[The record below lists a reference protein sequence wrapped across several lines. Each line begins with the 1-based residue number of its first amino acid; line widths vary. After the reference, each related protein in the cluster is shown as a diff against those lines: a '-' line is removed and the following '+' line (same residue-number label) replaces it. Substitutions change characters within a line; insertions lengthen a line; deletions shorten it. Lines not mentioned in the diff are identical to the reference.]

1 MISLIN
7 FITENWISII
17 GSLMGLLYLYLEYKA
32 NVWMWAASIVMA
44 AFYIVIFYTTQLYA
58 SMGIYLYFLLASA
71 YGWFAWIVK
80 GKNNDS
86 GEYVI
91 LQIPHRNII
100 FVITSVCV
108 AFMIIYVLLIKFS
121 DSSGF
126 IAIGDALT
134 TALNVVALWMASR
147 RWAEQWLLLIPANVI
162 SSILLFV
169 QHDAMSCLLF
179 IVFFIVSIFGYLRWK
194 RLAQGLPA

>member
-44 AFYIVIFYTTQLYA
+44 AFYVVIFYTTQLYA
-58 SMGIYLYFLLASA
+58 SMGIYLYFLLASV

-91 LQIPHRNII
+91 LQIPRRNII
-100 FVITSVCV
+100 YVIISILV
-108 AFMIIYVLLIKFS
+108 AFLIIYVLLIQFS

-126 IAIGDALT
+126 IAVGDALT

-162 SSILLFV
+162 SAILLFV
-169 QHDAMSCLLF
+169 QHDAMSGLLF
-179 IVFFIVSIFGYLRWK
+179 IVFFIVSIFGYLKWK
-194 RLAQGLPA
+194 KMALKLSA